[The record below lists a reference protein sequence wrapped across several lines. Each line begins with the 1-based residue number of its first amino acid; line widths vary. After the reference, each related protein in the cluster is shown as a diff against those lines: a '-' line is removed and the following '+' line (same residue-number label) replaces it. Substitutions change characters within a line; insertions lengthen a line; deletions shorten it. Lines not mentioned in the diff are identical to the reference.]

1 MSDLPTQEDSIWG
14 PGAVAA
20 RRETFSTVAIS
31 EDTSGASGQQ
41 NSDQDIIRL
50 IPDND
55 AAQLAFDSVVQLQR
69 NKELLPNH
77 AQFLKVTGAGLLDE
91 EVDPATGEESMGGD
105 QERKVFKGYFRVRFG
120 LPEPLVSTPV
130 RWVCKALIQLLLE
143 VVRYFFRSV
152 LMLQQIMG
160 RGKVDIL
167 LAAPKSPSAFGL
179 HSVHAFLDL
188 HQQSGAWMLTAVA
201 KLTAEETSVSRLSS
215 FCLHRPKTTI
225 QIAKMRY
232 LVKFAID
239 SIPMELQYIEARNA
253 MLKKGQIPV
262 PETQISGIPMDGD
275 SIREC
280 IIYRHRHAWGTFG
293 NVFEGY
299 DPESGDLR
307 VAKRITIRKIKEAET
322 VRDEIRALERF
333 GGREGIL
340 RLIDWSAG
348 PKSKNLSDSSR
359 YPLDVDLIHEKG
371 LAFHKVDWSL
381 PSMTRDVKIILC
393 FQLLKGV
400 EAIHADGCMHRD
412 ITPMNLLLFPSANPP
427 KAALSDFGKFCDRA
441 SAIDTHLADWR
452 YLPPEMLPP
461 ALQPNKKAEKP
472 YNQAIDM
479 YMLGLALTIS
489 WWPEFKNI
497 RPRDD
502 LDGYEGMVR
511 ILLDEKPALGLA
523 NAIARMLD
531 WDPQTRHTATRSL
544 DHDCFRTIRQQRAT
558 IKTAD
563 AKRLHKD

>member
-1 MSDLPTQEDSIWG
+1 
-14 PGAVAA
+14 
-20 RRETFSTVAIS
+20 
-31 EDTSGASGQQ
+31 
-41 NSDQDIIRL
+41 
-50 IPDND
+50 
-55 AAQLAFDSVVQLQR
+55 
-69 NKELLPNH
+69 
-77 AQFLKVTGAGLLDE
+77 
-91 EVDPATGEESMGGD
+91 
-105 QERKVFKGYFRVRFG
+105 
-120 LPEPLVSTPV
+120 
-130 RWVCKALIQLLLE
+130 
-143 VVRYFFRSV
+143 
-152 LMLQQIMG
+152 MLQQIMG

-179 HSVHAFLDL
+179 HSTHAFLNL
-188 HQQSGAWMLTAVA
+188 HQQSGAWMMTAVA
-201 KLTAEETSVSRLSS
+201 TLTAEDTSVPRLSS

-232 LVKFAID
+232 LVKFAIN

-253 MLKKGQIPV
+253 MLRKAQIPV

-275 SIREC
+275 NIRRC
-280 IIYRHRHAWGTFG
+280 IIYRDGHASGTFG

-299 DPESGDLR
+299 DPKSGDLR
-307 VAKRITIRKIKEAET
+307 AVKRITIRRKKEAEA
-322 VRDEIRALERF
+322 VHEEIRALERF

-348 PKSKNLSDSSR
+348 PKNKNLFDSSR
-359 YPLDVDLIHEKG
+359 YPLDVDLIHERG

-381 PSMTRDVKIILC
+381 PSMTQDVKIMLC

-400 EAIHADGCMHRD
+400 EAIHANGCMHRD

-427 KAALSDFGKFCDRA
+427 KAALVDFGKFCDRA
-441 SAIDTHLADWR
+441 SATDTHLADWT
-452 YLPPEMLPP
+452 YLPPEMVPP

-502 LDGYEGMVR
+502 LNGYKGMMR
-511 ILLDEKPALGLA
+511 TLLDERHALGLA

-531 WDPQTRHTATRSL
+531 CDPDRRHTATRSL
-544 DHDCFRTIRQQRAT
+544 NHDCFRTIRQQRAT

-563 AKRLHKD
+563 AKRLHQD